1 MILFAIIHANTVATI
16 KIFALNAGREI
27 KTPIYSTLMEH
38 LLARRNVLQV
48 IPRMATKIKH
58 VFYVHIPAWN
68 VKTMVEKEI
77 TNGAPSAVMVLV
89 F

>member
-1 MILFAIIHANTVATI
+1 MATI

-27 KTPIYSTLMEH
+27 RIPIYSTLMEN
-38 LLARRNVLQV
+38 LLARRNVLLV
-48 IPRMATKIKH
+48 IPRMAIKLNH
-58 VFYVHIPAWN
+58 AFNVHIPAWN

-77 TNGAPSAVMVLV
+77 TNVAPSAVMVLV